1 MLLSFFKELIGK
13 QEEYQD
19 ELLTSCLDLLLHVPV
34 ELLYSKHEGGQRV
47 TDNVYLW
54 KSVMLKSLNVGH
66 AKSNQL
72 AMNSITML
80 EKWFNTLPMNSTV
93 ELYRDILP
101 RLSDFLHID
110 DDKQYRKAQKARS

>member
-1 MLLSFFKELIGK
+1 
-13 QEEYQD
+13 
-19 ELLTSCLDLLLHVPV
+19 
-34 ELLYSKHEGGQRV
+34 
-47 TDNVYLW
+47 
-54 KSVMLKSLNVGH
+54 
-66 AKSNQL
+66 
-72 AMNSITML
+72 ML